1 MDSKKDLGRPNAFGS
16 YSPSTNTMYLDA
28 TTPGHKAIVKR
39 LKTANEFWKKEG
51 KPWKFFAVDDDSMSP
66 IIHEFGHYQQYQY
79 VNKYAERNGIS
90 YAEAKRKFNAKLLDM
105 IDKNHYNIAR
115 DISGYANEHLE
126 DNIDLLG
133 QTNEIVSEA
142 YTLSIL
148 KSHALAD
155 IITGLLE
162 GGYW

>member
-1 MDSKKDLGRPNAFGS
+1 M
-16 YSPSTNTMYLDA
+16 
-28 TTPGHKAIVKR
+28 KR
-39 LKTANEFWKKEG
+39 LKAANSTRREDSKYKKY
-51 KPWKFFAVDDDSMSP
+51 FAVDDDSMSP

-79 VNKYAERNGIS
+79 VNKYAEKNGIS

-115 DISGYANEHLE
+115 DISGYADRHYEKNSGQL
-126 DNIDLLG
+126 N
-133 QTNEIVSEA
+133 QTNEILSEA

-155 IITGLLE
+155 IIVGLLE

>member
-1 MDSKKDLGRPNAFGS
+1 
-16 YSPSTNTMYLDA
+16 
-28 TTPGHKAIVKR
+28 
-39 LKTANEFWKKEG
+39 
-51 KPWKFFAVDDDSMSP
+51 MSP

-79 VNKYAERNGIS
+79 VNKYAKQNGVS

-105 IDKNHYNIAR
+105 IKKNHYNIAR
-115 DISGYANEHLE
+115 DISGCAEEHKEKHITQLTT
-126 DNIDLLG
+126 
-133 QTNEIVSEA
+133 TNEIISEA

-155 IITGLLE
+155 IITELLE

>member
-1 MDSKKDLGRPNAFGS
+1 MG
-16 YSPSTNTMYLDA
+16 
-28 TTPGHKAIVKR
+28 
-39 LKTANEFWKKEG
+39 
-51 KPWKFFAVDDDSMSP
+51 P

-79 VNKYAERNGIS
+79 VNQYAKQNGVS
-90 YAEAKRKFNAKLLDM
+90 YAEAKRKFNGKLIDI

-115 DISGYANEHLE
+115 DISGYADSYYEKYPGQLK
-126 DNIDLLG
+126 
-133 QTNEIVSEA
+133 QTNEILSEA

-155 IITGLLE
+155 IIVDFLE

>member
-1 MDSKKDLGRPNAFGS
+1 MG
-16 YSPSTNTMYLDA
+16 
-28 TTPGHKAIVKR
+28 
-39 LKTANEFWKKEG
+39 
-51 KPWKFFAVDDDSMSP
+51 P
-66 IIHEFGHYQQYQY
+66 IIHEIGHYQEYQY
-79 VNKYAERNGIS
+79 VNKYAEQNGVS

-115 DISGYANEHLE
+115 DISGYAKSHLSENEHL
-126 DNIDLLG
+126 LG
-133 QTNEIVSEA
+133 ATNEILSEA

-155 IITGLLE
+155 IITRLLE

>member
-1 MDSKKDLGRPNAFGS
+1 MG
-16 YSPSTNTMYLDA
+16 
-28 TTPGHKAIVKR
+28 
-39 LKTANEFWKKEG
+39 
-51 KPWKFFAVDDDSMSP
+51 P

-79 VNKYAERNGIS
+79 VNKYAKQNGVS

-105 IDKNHYNIAR
+105 IDENHYNIAR
-115 DISGYANEHLE
+115 DISGYANRHLSKDEHSL
-126 DNIDLLG
+126 DA
-133 QTNEIVSEA
+133 TNEILSEA

-155 IITGLLE
+155 IITELLE

>member
-1 MDSKKDLGRPNAFGS
+1 
-16 YSPSTNTMYLDA
+16 
-28 TTPGHKAIVKR
+28 
-39 LKTANEFWKKEG
+39 
-51 KPWKFFAVDDDSMSP
+51 MSP
-66 IIHEFGHYQQYQY
+66 IIHEFGHYQQNQY
-79 VNKYAERNGIS
+79 VNKYAEKNGIS

-115 DISGYANEHLE
+115 DISGYANKHLE
-126 DNIDLLG
+126 DNAELLG

-155 IITGLLE
+155 IITELLE

>member
-1 MDSKKDLGRPNAFGS
+1 MG
-16 YSPSTNTMYLDA
+16 
-28 TTPGHKAIVKR
+28 
-39 LKTANEFWKKEG
+39 
-51 KPWKFFAVDDDSMSP
+51 P
-66 IIHEFGHYQQYQY
+66 IIHEIGHYQEYQY
-79 VNKYAERNGIS
+79 VNKYAEQNGVS

-115 DISGYANEHLE
+115 DISGYAEEYKEKHNTQL
-126 DNIDLLG
+126 IR
-133 QTNEIVSEA
+133 TNEIVSEA

-155 IITGLLE
+155 IITELLE

>member
-1 MDSKKDLGRPNAFGS
+1 
-16 YSPSTNTMYLDA
+16 
-28 TTPGHKAIVKR
+28 
-39 LKTANEFWKKEG
+39 
-51 KPWKFFAVDDDSMSP
+51 MSP

-79 VNKYAERNGIS
+79 VNKYAEQNGVS

-105 IDKNHYNIAR
+105 IKKNHYNIAR
-115 DISGYANEHLE
+115 DISGYANEYLE
-126 DNIDLLG
+126 DNAELLG